1 MAAPLPAGST
11 PWQPFA
17 VPALEPAPA
26 TRILVVDD
34 NEDNLLLLSGLLEG
48 QGYAVQTAATGQA
61 ALADV
66 AADPPACILLDV
78 MLPDL
83 DGHAVARRIKG
94 DPTLPFIPIILVTAQ
109 RDLQDKIYGLEQ
121 GADDFLSKPV
131 NHAELMA

>member
-17 VPALEPAPA
+17 VPAPEPAPA

-34 NEDNLLLLSGLLEG
+34 NEDNLLLLSALLEG

-61 ALADV
+61 ALAAV

-94 DPTLPFIPIILVTAQ
+94 DPALPFIPDHPRHRAARLAGQ
-109 RDLQDKIYGLEQ
+109 DLRA
-121 GADDFLSKPV
+121 GAGRRRFPQQ
-131 NHAELMA
+131 ARQPR